1 MANNF
6 DPEINNPNNYKFGIF
21 YCNTNDQRVIV
32 PKRNKYMG
40 WTLNFGNHFTYLIL
54 GAIVSMVILFNLFL

>member
-1 MANNF
+1 MTNDF
-6 DPEINNPNNYKFGIF
+6 DSNINNPNNYKYGIF
-21 YCNTNDQRVIV
+21 YYNTDDSRIFV

-54 GAIVSMVILFNLFL
+54 GAIISMAILFNIFL